1 MQAYGAEV
9 RLNTEAP
16 SVEELH
22 KMGYTHILY
31 ATGAWKPG
39 KLNIP
44 GNVRGVI
51 GWMQERKAGANEP
64 LGHVAVVGGG
74 NTAMDAARVAKRGG
88 AASVTLVYRR
98 TRRFMPADAQELE
111 LAMQDGVE
119 FLELAAPVKQEN
131 GVLTCEKMRLGEP
144 DASAV
149 RFRPARRS
157 SCRAT
162 S

>member
-1 MQAYGAEV
+1 MS
-9 RLNTEAP
+9 P
-16 SVEELH
+16 SSAA
-22 KMGYTHILY
+22 
-31 ATGAWKPG
+31 ATPPWMLPAW
-39 KLNIP
+39 
-44 GNVRGVI
+44 
-51 GWMQERKAGANEP
+51 Q
-64 LGHVAVVGGG
+64 
-74 NTAMDAARVAKRGG
+74 RGG

-131 GVLTCEKMRLGEP
+131 GVLTCEKMRLGRP
-144 DASAV
+144 DAPDAAV
-149 RFRPARRS
+149 RFRPAKRS